1 MRDSCWL
8 EHPLGSNQLLASV
21 QKLQKYF
28 LQVIWCQLLQTGFP
42 AVSQK
47 QGWWA
52 GRCLYFSRHQ
62 QAKLLRSRCSAASC
76 LLKNNCGFSLSFTEP
91 SHSKNAAQSL
101 PTTNPEFPDEWN
113 HLSASQGLCRL
124 SFSRW
129 PPSYFGSQQ
138 LKSPKLLGQLPSYF
152 PVPLVGKVPWYC
164 YSAGVWMGESRVCA
178 VLFLWV
184 SLWCDGIWYSG
195 SSPNWA

>member
-1 MRDSCWL
+1 MQQVHYSSGHCGVGYLSIFIGHIVWGTITACPWVEYIVSMRDSCWL
-8 EHPLGSNQLLASV
+8 EHPLGSDQLLASV

-28 LQVIWCQLLQTGFP
+28 LQVIWYQLLQTGFP

-52 GRCLYFSRHQ
+52 GRHLYFSRHQ
-62 QAKLLRSRCSAASC
+62 QAKLLRSRCSAASF

-129 PPSYFGSQQ
+129 LPSYFGS
-138 LKSPKLLGQLPSYF
+138 
-152 PVPLVGKVPWYC
+152 
-164 YSAGVWMGESRVCA
+164 
-178 VLFLWV
+178 
-184 SLWCDGIWYSG
+184 
-195 SSPNWA
+195 